1 MGSRAVELTNISGK
15 EFDLCVIGG
24 ACALEAK
31 TLRSLSL
38 CSQTIGGLRKKSTS
52 RVMQE
57 SWVSSP
63 EKH

>member
-1 MGSRAVELTNISGK
+1 MGSRAVELANISGQ

-31 TLRSLSL
+31 TLRSRSL
-38 CSQTIGGLRKKSTS
+38 CSHMIGGARKKSTS

-57 SWVSSP
+57 SYIQP
-63 EKH
+63 

>member
-1 MGSRAVELTNISGK
+1 MRGRAVELANISGK
-15 EFDLCVIGG
+15 EFDLCVVGG

-31 TLRSLSL
+31 TLRSRSL
-38 CSQTIGGLRKKSTS
+38 CSQMIGGARKKSTS
-52 RVMQE
+52 KV